1 MNFQDNLYFCAILK
15 LEVMKEMQH
24 TLKESVT
31 FKGLGIHTGHEVT
44 MVVNPAPANHGIVFN
59 RTDIDKENRVPALA
73 EYVVD
78 TSRGTTIRKDDVVI
92 HTIEHLMA
100 AMHGLRID
108 NALIEINADE
118 IPIMDG
124 SSTFFVQKFKEIGN
138 EEQDEERQYYEV
150 KEKIDFSVPEK
161 GIEISIYPDDHFSVD
176 VMIDYNSKVLGHQ
189 YASLTSI
196 DDFAENMSKARTFA
210 FWHELEFLFNNNLI
224 KGGSLD
230 NAIVVVENE
239 VPQKDVDR
247 LAGLF
252 NKPSIKVEAGF
263 LNNLELHYPNEP
275 ARHKLLDL
283 VGDFYLVGKPIK
295 GKVIAKR
302 PGHFANTEVAKI
314 IRQNIKKNRK
324 KLNVPEYDPNKPPVY
339 DVVGIQEVLPHR
351 SPFLLVDRIIYL
363 DQERVTGIKNVTM
376 NEPFFVGHFP
386 GSPVMPGVLQVEA
399 MAQVGGILVL
409 NTVEDPE
416 NYLTYFLKIDGVK
429 FKKMVV
435 PGDTLIFDLELVEPI
450 RRGLAHMKGKAYV
463 GETMVME
470 AELMAQIT
478 KVKNN

>member
-1 MNFQDNLYFCAILK
+1 
-15 LEVMKEMQH
+15 MKELQH

-31 FKGLGIHTGHEVT
+31 FKGLGIHTGHQVT
-44 MVVNPAPANHGIVFN
+44 MVVHPAPDNHGVVFS
-59 RTDIDKENRVPALA
+59 RSDIDKENRVPALA
-73 EYVVD
+73 DNVVD
-78 TSRGTTIRKDDVVI
+78 TSRGTTISKNDITI

-100 AMHGLRID
+100 ALHGMKID
-108 NALIEINADE
+108 NVLIELDADE

-124 SSTFFVQKFKEIGN
+124 SSVFFIKKIKETGI
-138 EEQDEERQYYEV
+138 EEQKEERQYFVV
-150 KEKIDFSVPEK
+150 KEKIEFSVPDK
-161 GIEISIYPDDHFSVD
+161 GIEIAIYPDDHFSVD
-176 VMIDYNSKVLGHQ
+176 VMIEYNSKVLGHQ
-189 YASLTSI
+189 YASMPNI
-196 DDFAENMSKARTFA
+196 EEFAENYCEARTFA

-230 NAIVVVENE
+230 NAIVVVEHE
-239 VPQKDVDR
+239 VPQADVDR

-252 NKPSIKVEAGF
+252 NKPSIEVKEGY
-263 LNNLELHYPNEP
+263 LNNLDLKYPNEP

-283 VGDFYLVGKPIK
+283 VGDFYLIGRPIK

-314 IRQNIKKNRK
+314 IRNEIKKNRK
-324 KLNVPEYDPNKPPVY
+324 KLDAPVYNPAIAPVY
-339 DVVGIQEVLPHR
+339 DVVRIQETLPHR
-351 SPFLLVDRIIYL
+351 PPFLLVDKIIHL
-363 DQERVTGIKNVTM
+363 DQQCVTGVKNVTM

-386 GSPVMPGVLQVEA
+386 GSPVMPGVLQIEA

-435 PGDTLIFDLELVEPI
+435 PGDTLIFHLELVTPI
-450 RRGLAHMKGKAYV
+450 RRGLAHMKGKAWV
-463 GETMVME
+463 GDTVVME
-470 AELMAQIT
+470 AELMAQIS

>member
-1 MNFQDNLYFCAILK
+1 
-15 LEVMKEMQH
+15 MKEMQH

-31 FKGLGIHTGHEVT
+31 FKGLGIHTGHQVT
-44 MVVNPAPANHGIVFN
+44 MVVKPAEADHGIGFT
-59 RTDIDKENRVPALA
+59 RTDIEKDNFVPALA

-78 TSRGTTIRKDDVVI
+78 TSRGTTISKDDVTI
-92 HTIEHLMA
+92 HTIEHLLA
-100 AMHGLRID
+100 ALHGMRID
-108 NALIEINADE
+108 NALIEIDADE

-124 SSTFFVQKFKEIGN
+124 SSVFFVEAFQKIGN
-138 EEQDEERQYYEV
+138 VEQDKERQYFVV
-150 KEKIDFSVPEK
+150 KEKIEFSVPDK
-161 GIEISIYPDDHFSVD
+161 GIEITVYPDDHFSVD

-189 YASLTSI
+189 YASLANI
-196 DDFAENMSKARTFA
+196 DHFAEGYCKARTFA
-210 FWHELEFLFNNNLI
+210 FFHELEFLYKNNLI
-224 KGGSLD
+224 KGGSID
-230 NAIVVVENE
+230 NAIVVVENQVKQE
-239 VPQKDVDR
+239 DVDR

-252 NKPSIKVEAGF
+252 NKPSIEVKEGY
-263 LNNLELHYPNEP
+263 LNNLELHFPNEP

-283 VGDFYLVGKPIK
+283 VGDFYLIGKPIK

-314 IRQNIKKNRK
+314 IRQQIKKNRK
-324 KLNVPEYDPNKPPVY
+324 NADIPVYDPNQAPLY
-339 DVVGIQEVLPHR
+339 DVVRIQETLPHR
-351 SPFLLVDRIIYL
+351 PPFLLVDKIIYL
-363 DQERVTGIKNVTM
+363 DSERVTGVKNVTM

-409 NTVEDPE
+409 NTVPDPE

-435 PGDTLIFDLELVEPI
+435 PGDTIIFDLELVTPI

-463 GETMVME
+463 GNTMVME

-478 KVKNN
+478 KVKND

>member
-1 MNFQDNLYFCAILK
+1 
-15 LEVMKEMQH
+15 MKEMQS

-44 MVVNPAPANHGIVFN
+44 MTVIPAAANHGIVFT
-59 RTDIDKENRVPALA
+59 RTDIDKENRIPALA

-78 TSRGTTIRKDDVVI
+78 TSRGTTIRKDDVTI

-100 AMHGLRID
+100 ALRGLHID

-124 SSTFFVQKFKEIGN
+124 SSVFFAKKFEEIGN
-138 EEQDEERQYYEV
+138 KELDEDRQYYEI

-176 VMIDYNSKVLGHQ
+176 VMIDYDSKVLGHQ
-189 YASLTSI
+189 YASLPNLDNFVEDI
-196 DDFAENMSKARTFA
+196 SKARTFA
-210 FWHELEFLFNNNLI
+210 FWHELEFLFTNNLI
-224 KGGSLD
+224 RGGSLD
-230 NAIVVVENE
+230 NAIVVVEHE

-252 NKPSIKVEAGF
+252 NKPSIEVKEGY

-283 VGDFYLVGKPIK
+283 IGDFMLIGKPIK
-295 GKVIAKR
+295 GKVVARR
-302 PGHFANTEVAKI
+302 PGHFANTEVAKK

-324 KLNVPEYDPNKPPVY
+324 KSNAPEYDPTKAPVY
-339 DVVGIQEVLPHR
+339 DVVRIQETLPHR
-351 SPFLLVDRIIYL
+351 PPFLLVDKIIHL
-363 DQERVTGIKNVTM
+363 DQERVKGVKNVTM
-376 NEPFFVGHFP
+376 NEPFFIGHFP
-386 GSPVMPGVLQVEA
+386 GSPVMPGVLQIEA

-435 PGDTLIFDLELVEPI
+435 PGDTIVFELDLVTPI
-450 RRGLAHMKGKAYV
+450 RRGLAHMKGKAWV
-463 GETMVME
+463 GDTMVME
-470 AELMAQIT
+470 AELMAQIS
-478 KVKNN
+478 KVKNK

>member
-1 MNFQDNLYFCAILK
+1 
-15 LEVMKEMQH
+15 MKEMQH
-24 TLKESVT
+24 TLKESAT

-59 RTDIDKENRVPALA
+59 RTDIDKENKVPALA

-78 TSRGTTIRKDDVVI
+78 TSRGTTIRKDEVTI

-100 AMHGLRID
+100 ALHGLRID
-108 NALIEINADE
+108 NALIEIDADE

-124 SSTFFVQKFKEIGN
+124 SSTFFVQKFQEIGN
-138 EEQDEERQYYEV
+138 EEQDQERQYYEV

-189 YASLTSI
+189 YASLTKI

-224 KGGSLD
+224 KGGSID
-230 NAIVVVENE
+230 NAIVVVEHE

-263 LNNLELHYPNEP
+263 LNNLDLHYPNEP

-283 VGDFYLVGKPIK
+283 VGDFYLVGKPIR

-302 PGHFANTEVAKI
+302 PGHYANTEVAKI
-314 IRQNIKKNRK
+314 IRQTIKKNRK
-324 KLNVPEYDPNKPPVY
+324 KLNIPEYDPTKAPLY
-339 DVVGIQEVLPHR
+339 DVVKVQEILPHR
-351 SPFLLVDRIIYL
+351 PPFLLIDKILHL
-363 DQERVTGIKNVTM
+363 DDERVTGVKNVTM

-386 GSPVMPGVLQVEA
+386 GSPVMPGVLQIEA

-409 NTVEDPE
+409 NTVDDPE

-435 PGDTLIFDLELVEPI
+435 PGDTIVFDLVLMEPI

-463 GETMVME
+463 GDTMVME
-470 AELMAQIT
+470 AELMAQIS

>member
-1 MNFQDNLYFCAILK
+1 
-15 LEVMKEMQH
+15 MKEMQS

-44 MVVNPAPANHGIVFN
+44 MTVKPADANHGIVFT
-59 RTDIDKENRVPALA
+59 RTDIEKDNMVPALA

-78 TSRGTTIRKDDVVI
+78 TSRGTTIRKDEVTI

-100 AMHGLRID
+100 ALHGLRID
-108 NALIEINADE
+108 NALIEIDADE

-124 SSTFFVQKFKEIGN
+124 SSVFFVEKFKKTGTKEL
-138 EEQDEERQYYEV
+138 DEKREYWEV
-150 KEKIDFSVPEK
+150 KEKIDFTVPEK

-189 YASLTSI
+189 YACMPGL
-196 DDFAENMSKARTFA
+196 DDFADEVSKARTFA
-210 FWHELEFLFNNNLI
+210 FWHELEFLFKNNLI
-224 KGGSLD
+224 RGGSLD
-230 NAIVVVENE
+230 NAIVVVEHE

-252 NKPSIKVEAGF
+252 NKPSIEVKEGY

-283 VGDFYLVGKPIK
+283 VGDFMLIGKPIK
-295 GKVIAKR
+295 GKVVAKR
-302 PGHFANTEVAKI
+302 PGHYANTEVAKK

-324 KLNVPEYDPNKPPVY
+324 KTNAPEYDPAKEPLY
-339 DVVGIQEVLPHR
+339 DVVRIQETLPHR
-351 SPFLLVDRIIYL
+351 PPFLLVDKIIQL
-363 DQERVTGIKNVTM
+363 DQERVTGVKNVTM

-386 GSPVMPGVLQVEA
+386 GSPVMPGVLQIEA

-435 PGDTLIFDLELVEPI
+435 PGDTLVFDLELVEPI
-450 RRGLAHMKGKAYV
+450 RRGLAHMKGKAWV
-463 GETMVME
+463 GDTMVME

-478 KVKNN
+478 KVKNK

>member
-1 MNFQDNLYFCAILK
+1 MKFQDNLYFCAILK
-15 LEVMKEMQH
+15 IEFMKEMQH
-24 TLKESVT
+24 TLKESAS

-78 TSRGTTIRKDDVVI
+78 TSRGTTIRKDDITI
-92 HTIEHLMA
+92 HTIEHLLA
-100 AMHGLRID
+100 ALHGLRID
-108 NALIEINADE
+108 NALIEIDADE

-124 SSTFFVQKFKEIGN
+124 SSTYFVQKFAEIGN
-138 EEQDEERQYYEV
+138 EEQDQERQYYEV
-150 KEKIDFSVPEK
+150 KEKVEFSVPEK

-189 YASLTSI
+189 YASLTNI

-230 NAIVVVENE
+230 NAIVVVEHE

-252 NKPSIKVEAGF
+252 NKPSIKVEAGY
-263 LNNLELHYPNEP
+263 LNNLDLHYPNEP

-295 GKVIAKR
+295 GKVVAKR
-302 PGHFANTEVAKI
+302 PGHYANTEVAKI
-314 IRQNIKKNRK
+314 IRQTIKKNRK

-351 SPFLLVDRIIYL
+351 SPFLLVDRIIHL
-363 DQERVTGIKNVTM
+363 DDERVTGIKNVTM

-409 NTVEDPE
+409 NTVDDPE

-435 PGDTLIFDLELVEPI
+435 PGDTLIFDLELMEPI

-478 KVKNN
+478 KVK

>member
-24 TLKESVT
+24 TLKESAT

-44 MVVNPAPANHGIVFN
+44 MVVKPAPVNHGIVFN
-59 RTDIDKENRVPALA
+59 RTDIDKDNRVPALA

-78 TSRGTTIRKDDVVI
+78 TSRGTTIRKDDVTI

-100 AMHGLRID
+100 ALHGLRVD
-108 NALIEINADE
+108 NVLIEIDADE

-124 SSTFFVQKFKEIGN
+124 SSTYFVQKFKEIGN
-138 EEQDEERQYYEV
+138 EEQDQERQYYEV
-150 KEKIDFSVPEK
+150 KEKIEFSVPEK

-196 DDFAENMSKARTFA
+196 DDFADNMSKARTFA

-230 NAIVVVENE
+230 NAIVVVEHE

-252 NKPSIKVEAGF
+252 NKPSVKVEAGY
-263 LNNLELHYPNEP
+263 LNNLDLHYPNEP

-295 GKVIAKR
+295 GKVVAKR
-302 PGHFANTEVAKI
+302 PGHYANTEVAKI

-324 KLNVPEYDPNKPPVY
+324 KLNIPEYDPNKAPVY

-351 SPFLLVDRIIYL
+351 SPFLLVDRIIHL

-376 NEPFFVGHFP
+376 NEPFFLGHFP

-409 NTVEDPE
+409 NTVDDPE

-435 PGDTLIFDLELVEPI
+435 PGDTIIFDLELMEPI
-450 RRGLAHMKGKAYV
+450 RRGLAHMKGKAFV
-463 GETMVME
+463 GDTMVME
-470 AELMAQIT
+470 AEMMAQIT
-478 KVKNN
+478 KVK